1 MFISKVI
8 VVRKRYYICR
18 THAHTL
24 TGKHDQSIFATIFG
38 QTRTFC
44 LDGFQIDLSIL
55 SLCTEH
61 TFEISGF
68 REREHREGGQTDEL
82 QEAATPSCHHG
93 TPEEN
98 GCHHGSTAT
107 AG

>member
-1 MFISKVI
+1 MAKKALLKQPGVAI
-8 VVRKRYYICR
+8 VFFLLMCCV
-18 THAHTL
+18 T
-24 TGKHDQSIFATIFG
+24 
-38 QTRTFC
+38 
-44 LDGFQIDLSIL
+44 GFQIDLSIL

-61 TFEISGF
+61 TLKISGV
-68 REREHREGGQTDEL
+68 REREHREGGQADEL
-82 QEAATPSCHHG
+82 QEAATPGCHHG